1 MVKKHPNKKSTK
13 VSFRALPDEVRSWKE
28 MAKADDRSLSNW
40 IRSKVN
46 KSTEDNKQ
54 TEPKPVSEEPTEAEE
69 SDPSTPS
76 RPPHRK
82 S

>member
-40 IRSKVN
+40 IRSKVK
-46 KSTEDNKQ
+46 KSL
-54 TEPKPVSEEPTEAEE
+54 EE
-69 SDPSTPS
+69 SKQPKSKKNPS
-76 RPPHRK
+76 
-82 S
+82 

>member
-28 MAKADDRSLSNW
+28 MAKADGRSLSNW
-40 IRSKVN
+40 IRLKVN
-46 KSTEDNKQ
+46 KSLEDNNH
-54 TEPKPVSEEPTEAEE
+54 PVAKNESEEPHKAGH
-69 SDPSTPS
+69 PP
-76 RPPHRK
+76 RPQKNRQ

>member
-28 MAKADDRSLSNW
+28 MAKADGRSLSNW
-40 IRSKVN
+40 IRLKVN
-46 KSTEDNKQ
+46 KSAEDNKQ
-54 TEPKPVSEEPTEAEE
+54 TEPKPESENPLEAEE
-69 SDPSTPS
+69 SDSSAPVH
-76 RPPHRK
+76 RPKRE

>member
-46 KSTEDNKQ
+46 KSL
-54 TEPKPVSEEPTEAEE
+54 EE
-69 SDPSTPS
+69 SKQPKSKKNPS
-76 RPPHRK
+76 
-82 S
+82 

>member
-28 MAKADDRSLSNW
+28 MAKADGRSLSNW
-40 IRSKVN
+40 IRLKVN
-46 KSTEDNKQ
+46 KSAEDNKQ

-69 SDPSTPS
+69 NDPSTPS

>member
-1 MVKKHPNKKSTK
+1 MVKKHPNNKSTK

-28 MAKADDRSLSNW
+28 MAKADGRSLSNW
-40 IRSKVN
+40 IRLKVN
-46 KSTEDNKQ
+46 KSRADEQ